1 MIGWRAGLLLLL
13 LSVSATAVPE
23 PQEPLD
29 IRLTPAWNGYI
40 HPGYYTELGVRL
52 IASRGGALELRIT
65 GGDSDIHY
73 SAQLDADTPLAIHL
87 PVRPRAGAPLLVQ
100 TTLSGSTP
108 LTREVRFIPTRTP
121 LTAVTTAEGG
131 WHEAQQRPTDGST
144 PLSIDPAALPRTAQ
158 GYQPIDLVQIGEESL
173 EHLDARQS
181 QALAHYLGNCGHLLL
196 RASRERAQVLRHAA
210 GCGGRYV
217 ETTGKQRQT
226 DAVTAG
232 EKPFAVAVKPFGDM
246 LRLLLPDPPRPS
258 VQWIITILFLL
269 YGALL
274 LLLSRTRSAVAV
286 PLLFALPTAASL
298 LLSLLAG
305 SPALPRAASWTVMEQ
320 DDRVAR
326 FNLLLHATS
335 GAAATHSFTLPA
347 QAALLPLLTQDEA
360 LRILLDK
367 DWPAV
372 VEMRADIAPFSFR
385 EYQLTGVVTAASPLR
400 LTFESQEV
408 TIENRSRQRS
418 ASALLAWQRRVYHV
432 PVLTPGE
439 RWTPDDAAQLSE
451 HSPESRILLSHTEY
465 GSAALLLPHDLT
477 RELLSGRQITS
488 QGWLQVVAQAET
500 SSE

>member
-23 PQEPLD
+23 PQEPLE
-29 IRLTPAWNGYI
+29 IRLTPAWHGHF
-40 HPGYYTELGVRL
+40 HPGSYTELGVRL

-65 GGDSDIHY
+65 GGDSEIHY

-108 LTREVRFIPTRTP
+108 LTQEVRFIPTRTP

-131 WHEAQQRPTDGST
+131 RHEAQQRPTDGST

-181 QALAHYLGNCGHLLL
+181 QALAHYLGNCGHLQL
-196 RASRERAQVLRHAA
+196 RASRERAQALRRAA

-217 ETTGKQRQT
+217 ETTGTGVQQQT
-226 DAVTAG
+226 NAPVTG
-232 EKPFAVAVKPFGDM
+232 EQPLAAAAKPFGDR
-246 LRLLLPDPPRPS
+246 LRLLLPGAPRPS

-274 LLLSRTRSAVAV
+274 LLLSRTRSAV
-286 PLLFALPTAASL
+286 PLLFVLPMAASL

-305 SPALPRAASWTVMEQ
+305 PSALPRAASWTVMEQ

-326 FNLLLHATS
+326 FNLLLHAAS

-347 QAALLPLLTQDEA
+347 QATLLPLLTQDEA
-360 LRILLDK
+360 PWILLDK

-372 VEMRADIAPFSFR
+372 VEMRADIAPFSYR
-385 EYQLTGVVTAASPLR
+385 EYQIAGVVAAASPLR
-400 LTFESQEV
+400 LTFDSQVV

-418 ASALLAWQRRVYHV
+418 ASALLTWQRRVYHV
-432 PVLTPGE
+432 PALTPGE
-439 RWTPDDAAQLSE
+439 RWTPDDAARLSE
-451 HSPESRILLSHTEY
+451 YSPESRILLSHTVN
-465 GSAALLLPHDLT
+465 GSAALLLPLDLT
-477 RELLSGRQITS
+477 RELLSGQQIAS

-500 SSE
+500 SPE